1 MKKMDLLNIKNK
13 NDQIKV
19 IDMEFSKVIT
29 LYHGSEF
36 IIDKPEFGKGKI
48 NNDYGIGFYCTENIE
63 LSKEWSVLENRD
75 GYSNKY
81 ELELKGLKILNLT
94 NCPIFDWLLILM
106 EHRTVELNTINGEI
120 AYEYLLENF
129 NHHISVDDYDIIV
142 GYRADDSYFSFVVDF
157 LNSTLSVQ
165 NLKQVMHA
173 GNLGIQIVIKSK
185 KAFDKLKYLE
195 SEKVSYK
202 TYFKKKDF
210 RDKKARDVRRQ
221 LLRANY
227 NKRDFGLTMNKIIEK
242 GYKYEED

>member
-1 MKKMDLLNIKNK
+1 M
-13 NDQIKV
+13 
-19 IDMEFSKVIT
+19 
-29 LYHGSEF
+29 
-36 IIDKPEFGKGKI
+36 
-48 NNDYGIGFYCTENIE
+48 
-63 LSKEWSVLENRD
+63 
-75 GYSNKY
+75 
-81 ELELKGLKILNLT
+81 
-94 NCPIFDWLLILM
+94 
-106 EHRTVELNTINGEI
+106 ELNTINGEI

-129 NHHISVDDYDIIV
+129 NHHINVDDYDIIV

-227 NKRDFGLTMNKIIEK
+227 NKRDFGLIMNKIIEK